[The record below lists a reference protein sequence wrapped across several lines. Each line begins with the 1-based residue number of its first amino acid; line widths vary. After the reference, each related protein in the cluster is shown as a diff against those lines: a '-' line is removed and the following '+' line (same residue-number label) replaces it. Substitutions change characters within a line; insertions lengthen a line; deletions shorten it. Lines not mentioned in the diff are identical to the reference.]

1 MSSLLNAHDQLHNN
15 WQSLRHQWQV
25 SYAVWDDPVS
35 LRFEREFWQSF
46 ERVVPETMEEI
57 QRLAEVIAQA
67 RRSVH

>member
-1 MSSLLNAHDQLHNN
+1 MSSLLNAHDQLRNS

-25 SYAVWDDPVS
+25 SYAVWNDPVS

-46 ERVVPETMEEI
+46 ERVVPETMEEM
-57 QRLAEVIAQA
+57 QKLAEVIAQA